1 MKTSIKTFVCALALV
16 ATAFTANASDKEIK
30 KSVGFGTGIFAS
42 KDGKINVLVEKED
55 VNASTTILLKNAKG
69 EVFYRETVSK
79 NNQKFGR
86 ILNIDALEQGKYEI
100 EVTSKGKT
108 QSKSFELSAPSTERV
123 IAVK

>member
-1 MKTSIKTFVCALALV
+1 MKTSIKTLVCALALV
-16 ATAFTANASDKEIK
+16 ATAFTANAEDKEIK

-42 KDGKINVLVEKED
+42 KDGKINVLVEKTN

-69 EVFYRETVSK
+69 EIFYRETVAK

-86 ILNIDALEQGKYEI
+86 ILNVDALEQGKYEI

-123 IAVK
+123 VAVQ